1 MDLTL
6 DFLLPPP
13 PPRLPGTTPRLG
25 CVVRP
30 RPRHDFSDLWSSN
43 HTLVPRHPQAA
54 RSPWKQI
61 GQLLLLGKQ
70 PLGLIRDLEAVMPK
84 SRCYCGCHMR
94 CLKQVLWEREWASC
108 RMLGVWSS
116 AETAENAERLQG
128 REGWKSILQVL
139 VYRGL
144 WALGPGSILRLLGWE
159 ERVPSPEGPS
169 SKPEGAH
176 KEEGGG
182 AGVRWKL
189 RTRPQ
194 PEEELGAGG
203 RCGHQGLEKLHG
215 VLQAV
220 PLPQSRRRSG
230 SRCGLKQLPW
240 SCQ

>member
-94 CLKQVLWEREWASC
+94 NRPVKNIGAAKAGTADGSKRLGLGQEAICSQPER
-108 RMLGVWSS
+108 
-116 AETAENAERLQG
+116 
-128 REGWKSILQVL
+128 
-139 VYRGL
+139 
-144 WALGPGSILRLLGWE
+144 
-159 ERVPSPEGPS
+159 
-169 SKPEGAH
+169 H
-176 KEEGGG
+176 GG
-182 AGVRWKL
+182 ADASSRSSGNGSGLPAGCWGC
-189 RTRPQ
+189 
-194 PEEELGAGG
+194 GARQKQQKMQRGCRGEKGG

>member
-128 REGWKSILQVL
+128 REGWKVWTP
-139 VYRGL
+139 R
-144 WALGPGSILRLLGWE
+144 LGKATWCAAGC
-159 ERVPSPEGPS
+159 PSAP
-169 SKPEGAH
+169 
-176 KEEGGG
+176 
-182 AGVRWKL
+182 V
-189 RTRPQ
+189 
-194 PEEELGAGG
+194 EEEEWFTLWSEAAP
-203 RCGHQGLEKLHG
+203 LELS
-215 VLQAV
+215 VNNQND
-220 PLPQSRRRSG
+220 
-230 SRCGLKQLPW
+230 CT
-240 SCQ
+240 